1 MKTRYLGILLALP
14 TLLYGWERPVPKPA
28 PLERPDSATVC
39 IIGDLMMHRG
49 QIEEGHWDESLRL
62 IAPLLENATV
72 SIANMEFT
80 IAGEPYTGYPCF
92 SAPDGYA
99 LTAARS
105 GVDVFL
111 TANNH
116 ILDKGAKGWRR
127 TMEVYSRLRDSLGIF
142 STGCDGLESP
152 LYIRADNIRIAL
164 VNATYGTN
172 CGAEG
177 TVVNRLSDKK
187 KLLGAVREGAERA
200 DFCIVLP
207 HWGEEYKLHHN
218 AAQEALA
225 REMALAGADLIVGA
239 HPHVVQDTASIFVAE
254 QRDEGNDTSSIF
266 VAGQRDG
273 AKQVGTDSTALDPKG
288 PQPRSRR
295 VPVVYSLGNAL
306 SNMSAPNTQ
315 LEFLARLTLV
325 RDRCGTRLTSLE
337 LIPLWCSRP
346 GGFDSHYTVIPI
358 AEYAGKRELWKNPAD
373 YDKMM
378 ATLKRLCPNFP
389 EAAR

>member
-1 MKTRYLGILLALP
+1 MR
-14 TLLYGWERPVPKPA
+14 RPA
-28 PLERPDSATVC
+28 PLEKPDSATVC

-49 QIEEGHWDESLRL
+49 QIEEGCWDESLRFV
-62 IAPLLENATV
+62 APLLEEATV

-80 IAGEPYTGYPCF
+80 LAGEPYTGYPCF
-92 SAPDGYA
+92 SAPDSYA
-99 LTAARS
+99 LTAERS

-116 ILDKGAKGWRR
+116 ILDKGTKGWRR
-127 TMEVYSRLRDSLGIF
+127 TMEIYSRLRDSLGIF
-142 STGCDGLESP
+142 TTGCEGLEHP

-177 TVVNRLSDKK
+177 TVVNRLTDKE
-187 KLLGAVREGAERA
+187 KLLGAIREGAQKA

-207 HWGEEYKLHHN
+207 HWGEEYKIRHN
-218 AAQEALA
+218 GVQESLA

-239 HPHVVQDTASIFVAE
+239 HPHVVQDTASIYVGCGKASE
-254 QRDEGNDTSSIF
+254 DSARVHSE
-266 VAGQRDG
+266 AGKEHSGRTE
-273 AKQVGTDSTALDPKG
+273 KP
-288 PQPRSRR
+288 RR

-315 LEFLARLTLV
+315 LEFIAKVSLV
-325 RDRCGTRLTSLE
+325 RDRRGTRLTSLE

-346 GGFDSHYTVIPI
+346 GGFDSHYTVLPI

-378 ATLKRLCPNFP
+378 ATLRRLCPALP
-389 EAAR
+389 QASL

>member
-1 MKTRYLGILLALP
+1 MMKNRFLGILLALP
-14 TLLYGWERPVPKPA
+14 TLLYGWERPVPKAA
-28 PLERPDSATVC
+28 PLEKPDSTTLC

-49 QIEEGHWDESLRL
+49 QIEEGCWDESLRL
-62 IAPLLENATV
+62 VAPLLEEATV

-80 IAGEPYTGYPCF
+80 LAGEPYTGYPCF
-92 SAPDGYA
+92 SAPDSYA

-116 ILDKGAKGWRR
+116 ILDKGTKGWRR
-127 TMEVYSRLRDSLGIF
+127 TMEIYSRLRDSLGIF
-142 STGCDGLESP
+142 TTGCEGLEHP
-152 LYIRADNIRIAL
+152 FYIRADNIRIAL

-177 TVVNRLSDKK
+177 TVVNRLTDKE
-187 KLLGAVREGAERA
+187 KLLGTIREGAQKA

-207 HWGEEYKLHHN
+207 HWGEEYKIRHN
-218 AAQEALA
+218 GAQESLA

-239 HPHVVQDTASIFVAE
+239 HPHVVQDTASIY
-254 QRDEGNDTSSIF
+254 
-266 VAGQRDG
+266 AGCG
-273 AKQVGTDSTALDPKG
+273 EAPADSARVHSGRTEKP
-288 PQPRSRR
+288 RR

-315 LEFLARLTLV
+315 LEFIAKMSLV
-325 RDRCGTRLTSLE
+325 RDRRGTRLTGLE

-346 GGFDSHYTVIPI
+346 GGFDSHYTVLPI

-378 ATLKRLCPNFP
+378 ATLKRLCPAFP
-389 EAAR
+389 QASL